1 MLPEEKAD
9 MQESTRRYHVIRS
22 PTCKEFLSGT
32 SGKTRLLSVRRVRHS
47 SSPSD
52 AQSL

>member
-1 MLPEEKAD
+1 MIPEEKGD

-32 SGKTRLLSVRRVRHS
+32 SGKNSVTVS
-47 SSPSD
+47 E
-52 AQSL
+52 AC